1 MRKHFTKIGNE
12 LLSEQANSAMFAKGN
27 PEADFK
33 RGVIVREDKALTYL
47 EWRKVF
53 KKLGI
58 KPITSVALRGQIQKQ
73 EKAAKG
79 TSCQFV
85 LEEVQVSQPN
95 ETYNCQQDTMEIP
108 GEEEQYR
115 VDGEFIILPSKGK
128 TTDLNGSLCM
138 GLFSEP
144 ELSRHAAAAEEVQEV
159 QEDKVKLDWKDY
171 LKSILPDDES
181 KDIRQSL
188 ESMAGQSIFNNF
200 IFHLVSKY
208 EEDSKTYPF
217 KPHIQMVIKEDKSGF
232 ARIECIF
239 FAFAENII
247 GEDLQFRVR
256 DKNDQHKIM
265 TMSEFEKYQK
275 KENLDNKMRK
285 LSDPLEIEKILTEIH
300 AEKDHHQ
307 ELMQVL
313 LPDTG
318 DSDEDEQ
325 EEHERRDFSRCTI
338 C

>member
-85 LEEVQVSQPN
+85 LEEVQVSQA
-95 ETYNCQQDTMEIP
+95 TASLTTGIRQ
-108 GEEEQYR
+108 
-115 VDGEFIILPSKGK
+115 VDDGFIILPSKGK